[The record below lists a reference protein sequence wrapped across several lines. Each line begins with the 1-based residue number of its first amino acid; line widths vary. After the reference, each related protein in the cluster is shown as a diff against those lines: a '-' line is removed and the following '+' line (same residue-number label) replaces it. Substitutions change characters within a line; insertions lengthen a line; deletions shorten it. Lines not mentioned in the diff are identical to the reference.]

1 MGISFLSLICPC
13 MFLLK
18 KKKKKEKYAKIKK
31 SKAKRLKMLLNM
43 IADVYSKRCTSY
55 RMYLE
60 GDSLYQTVMIVCEL
74 K

>member
-1 MGISFLSLICPC
+1 

-43 IADVYSKRCTSY
+43 IASVYSKRCGSY
-55 RMYLE
+55 RMHLE
-60 GDSLYQTVMIVCEL
+60 SDSPHQAVM
-74 K
+74 